1 MNRAALDLNLLR
13 LFDAVYRTGS
23 VSRAAEELDT
33 AQPVASQGL
42 ARLRSALGDAVFERT
57 AGGMRPTPLA
67 DRLAP
72 TVRTCLAMLDQALAE
87 DRVFDPST
95 SRRLFRLHMSDIG
108 ESRFLPMLMARLHDA
123 APGVR
128 IETQWLE
135 PGELAP
141 ALDQGRID
149 FAFGFLPHLSGMPH
163 LPLLTD
169 HYVIVVRRGHPL
181 AACAQ
186 DPQAVAEALAA
197 LDFVAVRTHADTTRV
212 LRLLQLEAQL
222 RLTVE
227 HFTAL
232 PSIVLSTDLA
242 AVMPHA
248 IHDLFPPD
256 RFAVVDPRFPLEA
269 FTVSLHWSRR
279 FADEPAN
286 RWFRQLMA
294 DCGGEPGPA

>member
-1 MNRAALDLNLLR
+1 VN
-13 LFDAVYRTGS
+13 
-23 VSRAAEELDT
+23 
-33 AQPVASQGL
+33 
-42 ARLRSALGDAVFERT
+42 
-57 AGGMRPTPLA
+57 
-67 DRLAP
+67 
-72 TVRTCLAMLDQALAE
+72 
-87 DRVFDPST
+87 
-95 SRRLFRLHMSDIG
+95 
-108 ESRFLPMLMARLHDA
+108 
-123 APGVR
+123 
-128 IETQWLE
+128 
-135 PGELAP
+135 
-141 ALDQGRID
+141 
-149 FAFGFLPHLSGMPH
+149 
-163 LPLLTD
+163 
-169 HYVIVVRRGHPL
+169 VVRRGHPL